1 MTQVVN
7 LKLSG
12 LATYPNYLSEVPPGA
27 LLECSNF
34 NLDRTSVATKRRGFF
49 LYGTALSNSTAR
61 VKQLF
66 PYKTRVF
73 RHYDTTIEYDDGSG
87 NFSPFVGSFSEV
99 SSDTRIK
106 TQEVNGNLYF
116 TSSQGIRKI
125 SASSASQ
132 LNANSVTYA
141 GGVKALDL
149 EATANYTQPGFL
161 PPLSQVSYRLVWGI
175 KDNNNVTILGT
186 PSPLSSVQNTST
198 TETCVV
204 DLSFPIPDGITS
216 DYFYQVYRSAIVTA
230 LNPAGMVDLVNQDE
244 CFLVIEDFPTS
255 ITGRSIIT
263 DITPEDF
270 RVGGTPLY
278 TNAISGEGITQANDA
293 PPLAKDIT
301 LYRNYTFYANTKTK
315 HRLNL
320 SLVSTEGFISGTSK
334 LILSNGATTEV
345 YTFRGQAAQ
354 SSLEFS
360 GSNFSKANLD
370 GEYFFLRTAS
380 SERLYGFWFDGTGS
394 TVQPSGADTVGVL
407 MQRVDISS
415 GGANNAAYLAK
426 LQTVINDT
434 LDFTTTLVGTLLTI
448 DNVAAGNT
456 DPWHISNASLMP
468 IVDTGG
474 AVATFTNEIVQGL
487 GEDLTNKT
495 ILLSTKPTVGQR
507 IEETVLSIVQ
517 LINATSSG
525 LCYASYS
532 SSPTDVPGQFYIESR
547 TNADVPFYVA
557 MNATTSSISSIVV
570 GTTTTIN
577 TSSNHNLV
585 LGSEVEHY
593 NITGGGGLNAKF
605 VVSSILSPTSYTIN
619 FDSTLLTPTGGT
631 VINGVPSKQFTPT
644 LARAV
649 DVVSQSVSNP
659 TTITTSFPHQLN
671 ANYPAL
677 IYSST
682 GGTPSINNG
691 YTPSSITPTTF
702 TIPVNTIVAGT
713 GAYVFAGTT
722 PSSNEASP
730 NRLYFSK
737 LQQPEAVPLLNYI
750 DVGPKDKAI
759 SRIIALRD
767 SLYILKQDGIYRLSG
782 DTTTNFS
789 VSLFD
794 SSSSIISAD
803 SAAVLNNQIYLFST
817 QGVIRIGDSGVE
829 IISRPIEDKVI
840 TMFQNASAA
849 NSSFAITSE
858 SDRAYMLFTTKN
870 KTDTTNT
877 ICYRYNNITE
887 AWTSWDISKTAGML
901 NIGGDKKIYLGAS
914 DVARVEKE
922 RKNLDRTDYA
932 DREFAAQLGLNA
944 VSGNVVKLNSLSGV
958 AVGDVV
964 YQLQYVTI
972 DHYNRI
978 LRKLDIDGLLPNHDF
993 VSTLLAGLGDNI
1005 SNKIA
1010 ALAAKMNIED
1020 PSTFTDTV
1028 GNTSYVYTSP
1038 ISLQD
1043 QQTEYNNMIIRMNES
1058 PNLSFTNYFES
1069 VGTTEY
1075 EGLITAIDTFTNKVT
1090 LFAIRPFVEGN
1101 VTIYK
1106 AISGSIKWV
1115 PNPCGDPSTM
1125 KQITSATVMF
1135 EDLSF
1140 TTAAIKYSTDLIK
1153 SYTGTTFLAEGTGIF
1168 GQKNIGD
1175 ENFGGVASSEAL
1187 RTLVPR
1193 DKARCRYISCEFD
1206 HYNAREE
1213 VKLYG
1218 MSLTSY
1224 EISER
1229 AYQGRK

>member
-34 NLDRTSVATKRRGFF
+34 NLDRNSVATKRRGFF
-49 LYGTALSNSTAR
+49 LYGTALSNTAAR

-73 RHYDTTIEYDDGSG
+73 RHYDTTIEYDDGNG
-87 NFSPFVGSFSEV
+87 NFSAFSGSFSEV
-99 SSDTRIK
+99 STNTRIK

-125 SASSASQ
+125 SASSASEF
-132 LNANSVTYA
+132 NANSVTLA
-141 GGVKALDL
+141 GGIKALDL
-149 EATANYTQPGFL
+149 TATSNYTQPGFL

-175 KDNNNVTILGT
+175 KDNNNVTILGA
-186 PSPLSSVQNTST
+186 PSPLASVQNTST

-204 DLSFPIPDGITS
+204 DLTFPIPDGVTS
-216 DYFYQVYRSAIVTA
+216 DYFYQVYRTAIVTA
-230 LNPAGMVDLVNQDE
+230 INPAGMADLVNQDE

-255 ITGRSIIT
+255 LTSRNTIT

-278 TNAISGEGITQANDA
+278 TNAISGEGIAQSNDA
-293 PPLAKDIT
+293 PPLATDIT

-320 SLVSTEGFISGTSK
+320 SLVSTEGFISGTTK
-334 LILSNGATTEV
+334 LILSNGASTEV

-354 SSLEFS
+354 SSFAFT
-360 GSNFSKANLD
+360 GSDYDKVDLD
-370 GEYFFLRTAS
+370 GKYFFLRTAS

-394 TVQPSGADTVGVL
+394 TSQPSGADTVGVL
-407 MQRVDISS
+407 MQKVDINS
-415 GGANNAAYLAK
+415 GAANNANYIAK
-426 LQTVINDT
+426 LKTAIDDT
-434 LDFTTTLVGTLLTI
+434 LDFTTTLLSTTLTI
-448 DNVAAGNT
+448 NNVAAGNT
-456 DPWHISNASLMP
+456 DPWHISNTSLSP
-468 IVDTGG
+468 IVDIG
-474 AVATFTNEIVQGL
+474 AKTSVFTNEIVQGL
-487 GEDLTNKT
+487 GEDLSNKT

-507 IEETVLSIVQ
+507 IEETVLSIVE
-517 LINATSSG
+517 LINATSGG

-532 SSPTDVPGQFYIESR
+532 SGPTDVPGQFYVESR
-547 TNADVPFYVA
+547 TNADVPFYMA
-557 MNATTSSISSIVV
+557 MNATTSNISSITT
-570 GTTTTIN
+570 GTTTTI
-577 TSSNHNLV
+577 TTTTDHNLV

-605 VVSSILSPTSYTIN
+605 NVSSILSSTSYTVN
-619 FDSTLLTPTGGT
+619 FDSTLLTPTGGIA
-631 VINGVPSKQFTPT
+631 INGVPSKQFTPT

-649 DVVSQSVSNP
+649 DVVTQSVSNP
-659 TTITTSFPHQLN
+659 TTITTSFPHQMN
-671 ANYPAL
+671 ASYPAV

-682 GGTPSINNG
+682 GGSPSINNK
-691 YTPSSITPTTF
+691 YTPTVTSNIAF
-702 TIPVNTIVAGT
+702 TIPVNTLVAGT

-722 PSSNEASP
+722 ASSNEASP

-750 DVGPKDKAI
+750 DIGPKDKAI

-767 SLYILKQDGIYRLSG
+767 SLYILKEDGIYRLSG

-794 SSSSIISAD
+794 SSSSIVAAD

-829 IISRPIEDKVI
+829 IISRQIEDKVTI
-840 TMFQNASAA
+840 MFQNPVAASTT
-849 NSSFAITSE
+849 FAITSE
-858 SDRAYMLFTTKN
+858 SDRAYMLFTTKS

-877 ICYRYNNITE
+877 ICYRYNSITE
-887 AWTSWDISKTAGML
+887 SWTSWDMSKTAGML
-901 NIGGDKKIYLGAS
+901 NVGGDKKIYLGAS
-914 DVARVEKE
+914 DVAKIEKE

-932 DREFAAQLGLNA
+932 DREFGAQIGVNA
-944 VSGNVVKLNSLSGV
+944 VTANIVKLNTLSGV

-964 YQLQYVTI
+964 YQLQYVTL

-978 LRKLDIDGLLPNHDF
+978 LRKLDIDPSLPNHDF
-993 VSTLLAGLGDNI
+993 VSSLLASLGDNI
-1005 SNKIA
+1005 GNKLA

-1020 PSTFTDTV
+1020 PNPFTDSE

-1038 ISLQD
+1038 SSASA

-1058 PNLSFTNYFES
+1058 PGLAFSNYFES
-1069 VGTTEY
+1069 VGTVEY
-1075 EGLITAIDTFTNKVT
+1075 EGLITAMDTFTNKVT
-1090 LFAIRPFVEGN
+1090 LFAIRPFLEGD

-1106 AISGSIKWV
+1106 AITGSVKWV

-1153 SYTGTTFLAEGTGIF
+1153 SYTGTTFLAEGTGVF

-1175 ENFGGVASSEAL
+1175 ENFGGIASSEAL